1 VLKARHNKAVHARLL
16 ALSTLLPREK
26 GVTAMAVQVL
36 TTRFVEAAKPRH
48 NSTGDAVRA
57 EYPDAACPGL
67 HLIVQPTG
75 TRSWAFRFRRRADR
89 KNVKLTLGKAGDG
102 GLSLAAARHAAAAH
116 RHRLEQV
123 SGAIGVTRVTDVTG
137 ESGGGVGD
145 KIETAVA
152 AFLEKHVRRKNRVST
167 ARVTENIFNRI
178 IVPAWRG
185 RTIGSIRRRD
195 IIDLVEDIAAS
206 GRGYHSN
213 RTCAVL
219 SKFFAWLVARD
230 ALAFSPVT
238 GVERPH
244 KEKIRSRILTD
255 DELRALWLACG
266 HEGASGEAI
275 RLMVL
280 TGARRGEVGEMLRQ
294 EVDQDH
300 QLWNLPAERTKNGRP
315 HTIPLSTQAWALL
328 EARPRFAD
336 CNFVFSA
343 DGKRAVNNWDEVK
356 HRISAKA
363 GITASSWRL
372 HDLRR
377 TAASGMQKL
386 GISVP
391 IIEKALNH
399 KSGTF
404 RGIVSVYQQHDYAD
418 EIYVAL
424 QKWADYVVEYL
435 VGGRPAKVFPL
446 HIKR

>member
-1 VLKARHNKAVHARLL
+1 
-16 ALSTLLPREK
+16 
-26 GVTAMAVQVL
+26 MAVKVL
-36 TTRFVEAAKPRH
+36 TTRFVDAAKPRH
-48 NSTGDAVRA
+48 NSAGDAVRA

-67 HLIVQPTG
+67 HLVVQPTG
-75 TRSWAFRFRRRADR
+75 TRSWAFRFRRRTDR

-116 RHRLEQV
+116 RHRLEQ
-123 SGAIGVTRVTDVTG
+123 GAVLVTPVTAVTPQ
-137 ESGGGVGD
+137 SVRTGD
-145 KIETAVA
+145 KVETAVA
-152 AFLEKHVRRKNRVST
+152 SFLELHVRRKNRIST

-178 IVPAWRG
+178 IVPAWRN
-185 RTIGSIRRRD
+185 RTIDSIRRRD
-195 IIDLVEDIAAS
+195 IIDLVEDVAAS
-206 GRGYHSN
+206 GRGYHAN

-230 ALAFSPVT
+230 ALTFSPVT

-244 KEKIRSRILTD
+244 KEKTRSRVLTD
-255 DELRALWLACG
+255 DELRVLWLACG

-275 RLMVL
+275 RLMTL
-280 TGARRGEVGEMLRQ
+280 TGARRGEVGGMSRR

-315 HTIPLSTQAWALL
+315 HTIPLSTQAWTLI
-328 EARPRFAD
+328 EARPRFAGCD
-336 CNFVFSA
+336 FVFTI
-343 DGKRAVNNWDEVK
+343 DGKRVVNNWDEVK

>member
-1 VLKARHNKAVHARLL
+1 
-16 ALSTLLPREK
+16 
-26 GVTAMAVQVL
+26 MAVKVL
-36 TTRFVEAAKPRH
+36 TTRFVDAAKPRH
-48 NSTGDAVRA
+48 NSAGDAVRA

-67 HLIVQPTG
+67 HLVVQPTG
-75 TRSWAFRFRRRADR
+75 TRSWAFRFRRRTDR

-102 GLSLAAARHAAAAH
+102 GLSLAAARHAAAAR
-116 RHRLEQV
+116 RHRLEQ
-123 SGAIGVTRVTDVTG
+123 GAVLVMPVTAVTPQSVRT
-137 ESGGGVGD
+137 GD
-145 KIETAVA
+145 KVETAVA
-152 AFLEKHVRRKNRVST
+152 SFLELHVRRKNRIST

-178 IVPAWRG
+178 IVPAWRN
-185 RTIGSIRRRD
+185 RTIDSIRRRD
-195 IIDLVEDIAAS
+195 IIDLVEDVAAS
-206 GRGYHSN
+206 GRGYHAN

-230 ALAFSPVT
+230 ALTFSPVT

-244 KEKIRSRILTD
+244 KEKTRSRVLTD
-255 DELRALWLACG
+255 DELRVLWLACG

-275 RLMVL
+275 RLMTL
-280 TGARRGEVGEMLRQ
+280 TGARRGEVGEMSRR

-315 HTIPLSTQAWALL
+315 HTIPLSRQAWTLIG
-328 EARPRFAD
+328 ARPRFAD

-377 TAASGMQKL
+377 TCASGMQKL

-391 IIEKALNH
+391 VVEKALNH
-399 KSGTF
+399 VSGTF
-404 RGIVSVYQQHDYAD
+404 RGIVGVYQQHDYAD
-418 EIYVAL
+418 EVAIAL
-424 QKWADYVVEYL
+424 QRWADRVDEI
-435 VGGRPAKVFPL
+435 VGGKPAKVVKL
-446 HIKR
+446 RVR

>member
-1 VLKARHNKAVHARLL
+1 
-16 ALSTLLPREK
+16 
-26 GVTAMAVQVL
+26 MAVKVL
-36 TTRFVEAAKPRH
+36 TTRFVDAAKPRH
-48 NSTGDAVRA
+48 NSAGDAVRA

-67 HLIVQPTG
+67 HLVVQPTG
-75 TRSWAFRFRRRADR
+75 TRSWAFRFRRRTDR

-116 RHRLEQV
+116 RHRLEQ
-123 SGAIGVTRVTDVTG
+123 GAVLVTPVTAVTPQ
-137 ESGGGVGD
+137 SVRTGD
-145 KIETAVA
+145 KVETAVA
-152 AFLEKHVRRKNRVST
+152 SFLELHVRRKNRIST

-178 IVPAWRG
+178 IVPAWRN
-185 RTIGSIRRRD
+185 RTIDSIRRRD
-195 IIDLVEDIAAS
+195 IIDLVEDVAAS
-206 GRGYHSN
+206 GRGYHAN

-230 ALAFSPVT
+230 ALTFSPVT

-244 KEKIRSRILTD
+244 KEKTRSRVLTD
-255 DELRALWLACG
+255 DELRVLWLACG

-275 RLMVL
+275 RLMTL
-280 TGARRGEVGEMLRQ
+280 TGARRGEVGEMSRR

-377 TAASGMQKL
+377 TCASGMQRL
-386 GISVP
+386 GVSVP
-391 IIEKALNH
+391 VIEKALNH
-399 KSGTF
+399 TSGTF
-404 RGIVSVYQQHDYAD
+404 RGIVGVYQTHDYAD
-418 EIYVAL
+418 EVRIAL
-424 QKWADYVVEYL
+424 QRWADRVEEI
-435 VGGRPAKVFPL
+435 VGGKPAKVVKL
-446 HIKR
+446 RAR

>member
-1 VLKARHNKAVHARLL
+1 
-16 ALSTLLPREK
+16 
-26 GVTAMAVQVL
+26 MAVKVL
-36 TTRFVEAAKPRH
+36 TTRFVDAAKPRH
-48 NSTGDAVRA
+48 NSAGDAVRA

-67 HLIVQPTG
+67 HLVVQPTG
-75 TRSWAFRFRRRADR
+75 TRSWAFRFRRRTDR

-116 RHRLEQV
+116 RHRLEQ
-123 SGAIGVTRVTDVTG
+123 GAVLVTPVTAVTPQ
-137 ESGGGVGD
+137 SVRTGD
-145 KIETAVA
+145 KVETAVA
-152 AFLEKHVRRKNRVST
+152 SFLELHVRRKNRIST

-178 IVPAWRG
+178 IVPAWRN
-185 RTIGSIRRRD
+185 RTIDSIRRRD
-195 IIDLVEDIAAS
+195 IIDLVEDVAAS
-206 GRGYHSN
+206 GRGYHAN

-230 ALAFSPVT
+230 ALTFSPVT

-244 KEKIRSRILTD
+244 KEKIRSRVLTD
-255 DELRALWLACG
+255 DELRVLWLACG

-275 RLMVL
+275 RLMTL
-280 TGARRGEVGEMLRQ
+280 TGARRGEVGEMSRR

-315 HTIPLSTQAWALL
+315 HTIPLSTQAWTLI

-363 GITASSWRL
+363 GVTASSWRL

-377 TAASGMQKL
+377 TCASGMQRL
-386 GISVP
+386 GVSVP
-391 IIEKALNH
+391 VIEKALNH
-399 KSGTF
+399 TSGTF
-404 RGIVSVYQQHDYAD
+404 RGIVGVYQTHDYAD
-418 EIYVAL
+418 EVRVAL
-424 QKWADYVVEYL
+424 QRWADRVDEL
-435 VGGRPAKVFPL
+435 VGGKPAKVVKL
-446 HIKR
+446 RVR

>member
-1 VLKARHNKAVHARLL
+1 
-16 ALSTLLPREK
+16 
-26 GVTAMAVQVL
+26 MAVKVL
-36 TTRFVEAAKPRH
+36 TTRFVDAAKPRH
-48 NSTGDAVRA
+48 NSAGDAVRA

-67 HLIVQPTG
+67 HLVVQPTG
-75 TRSWAFRFRRRADR
+75 TRSWAFRFRRRTDR

-116 RHRLEQV
+116 RHRLEQ
-123 SGAIGVTRVTDVTG
+123 GAVLVTPVTAVTPQ
-137 ESGGGVGD
+137 SVRTGD
-145 KIETAVA
+145 KVETAVA
-152 AFLEKHVRRKNRVST
+152 SFLELHVRRKNRIST

-178 IVPAWRG
+178 IVPAWRN
-185 RTIGSIRRRD
+185 RTIDSIRRRD
-195 IIDLVEDIAAS
+195 IIDLVEDVAAS
-206 GRGYHSN
+206 GRGYHAN

-230 ALAFSPVT
+230 ALTFSPVT

-244 KEKIRSRILTD
+244 KEKTRSRVLTD
-255 DELRALWLACG
+255 DELRVLWLACG

-275 RLMVL
+275 RLMTL
-280 TGARRGEVGEMLRQ
+280 TGARRGEVGEMSRR

-315 HTIPLSTQAWALL
+315 HTIPLSTQAWTLI

-363 GITASSWRL
+363 GVTASSWRL

-377 TAASGMQKL
+377 TCASGMQRL
-386 GISVP
+386 GVLVP
-391 IIEKALNH
+391 VIEKALNH
-399 KSGTF
+399 TSGTF
-404 RGIVSVYQQHDYAD
+404 RGIVGVYQTHDYAD
-418 EIYVAL
+418 EVRVAL
-424 QKWADYVVEYL
+424 QRWADRVEEI
-435 VGGRPAKVFPL
+435 VGGKPAKVVKL
-446 HIKR
+446 RVR

>member
-26 GVTAMAVQVL
+26 GVTAMAVKVL

-48 NSTGDAVRA
+48 NSAGDAVRA

>member
-1 VLKARHNKAVHARLL
+1 
-16 ALSTLLPREK
+16 
-26 GVTAMAVQVL
+26 MAVKVL
-36 TTRFVEAAKPRH
+36 TTRFVDAAKPRH
-48 NSTGDAVRA
+48 NSAGDAVRA

-67 HLIVQPTG
+67 HLVVQPTG
-75 TRSWAFRFRRRADR
+75 TRSWAFRFRRRTDR

-116 RHRLEQV
+116 RHRLEQ
-123 SGAIGVTRVTDVTG
+123 GAVLVTPVTAVTPQ
-137 ESGGGVGD
+137 SVRTGD
-145 KIETAVA
+145 KVETAVA
-152 AFLEKHVRRKNRVST
+152 SFLELHVRRKNRIST

-178 IVPAWRG
+178 IVPAWRN
-185 RTIGSIRRRD
+185 RTIDSIRRRD
-195 IIDLVEDIAAS
+195 IIDLVEDVAAS
-206 GRGYHSN
+206 GRGYHAN

-230 ALAFSPVT
+230 ALTFSPVT

-244 KEKIRSRILTD
+244 KEKIRSRVLTD
-255 DELRALWLACG
+255 DELRVLWLACG

-275 RLMVL
+275 RLMTL
-280 TGARRGEVGEMLRQ
+280 TGARRGEVGEMSRR

-315 HTIPLSTQAWALL
+315 HTIPLSTQAWTLI
-328 EARPRFAD
+328 EARPRFAGCD
-336 CNFVFSA
+336 FVFTI

-404 RGIVSVYQQHDYAD
+404 RGIVGVYQTHDYAD
-418 EIYVAL
+418 EVRVAL
-424 QKWADYVVEYL
+424 QRWADRIDEI
-435 VGGRPAKVFPL
+435 VGGKPAKVVKL
-446 HIKR
+446 RVR

>member
-1 VLKARHNKAVHARLL
+1 
-16 ALSTLLPREK
+16 
-26 GVTAMAVQVL
+26 MAVKVL
-36 TTRFVEAAKPRH
+36 TTRFVAAAKPKRDR
-48 NSTGDAVRA
+48 TGDVVRA

-67 HLIVQPTG
+67 HLVVQPTG

-116 RHRLEQV
+116 RHRLEQ
-123 SGAIGVTRVTDVTG
+123 GAVLVTPVTAVTPQ
-137 ESGGGVGD
+137 SVRTGD
-145 KIETAVA
+145 KVETAVA
-152 AFLEKHVRRKNRVST
+152 SFLELHVRRKNRIST

-178 IVPAWRG
+178 IVPAWRN
-185 RTIGSIRRRD
+185 RTIDSIRRRD
-195 IIDLVEDIAAS
+195 IIDLVEDVAAS
-206 GRGYHSN
+206 GRGYHAN

-230 ALAFSPVT
+230 ALTFSPVT

-244 KEKIRSRILTD
+244 KEKIRSRVLTD
-255 DELRALWLACG
+255 DELRVLWLACG

-275 RLMVL
+275 RLMTL
-280 TGARRGEVGEMLRQ
+280 TGARRGEVGEMSRR

-315 HTIPLSTQAWALL
+315 HTIPLSTQAWTLI
-328 EARPRFAD
+328 EARPRFAGCD
-336 CNFVFSA
+336 FVFTI

-377 TAASGMQKL
+377 TCASGMQKL
-386 GISVP
+386 GVSVP
-391 IIEKALNH
+391 VIEKALNH
-399 KSGTF
+399 ISGTF
-404 RGIVSVYQQHDYAD
+404 RGIVGVYQTHDYAD
-418 EIYVAL
+418 EVCIAL
-424 QKWADYVVEYL
+424 QRWADRVDEI
-435 VGGRPAKVFPL
+435 VGGKPAKVVKL
-446 HIKR
+446 RAR